1 MFIGKDTWAVFGLLD
16 PKFFLR
22 ERARFLSNKLSFV
35 NGAWNSIKDTNTF
48 GLLLFF
54 FFFLMIIN

>member
-22 ERARFLSNKLSFV
+22 ERARFLSNELSFV

-48 GLLLFF
+48 GLLLLLFF
-54 FFFLMIIN
+54 F